1 MLLLVTDAT
10 LLQAIV
16 VNGDKFVDDLGCCG
30 CCCCCCLL
38 LSLCEADDKDE
49 DDEVDGNDKE
59 VDADAADAEERNCGD
74 LTVEVAVEGGVGP
87 AFVVATTLI
96 PNSFSRAR
104 A

>member
-30 CCCCCCLL
+30 CLL
-38 LSLCEADDKDE
+38 LSLCKADDKDE